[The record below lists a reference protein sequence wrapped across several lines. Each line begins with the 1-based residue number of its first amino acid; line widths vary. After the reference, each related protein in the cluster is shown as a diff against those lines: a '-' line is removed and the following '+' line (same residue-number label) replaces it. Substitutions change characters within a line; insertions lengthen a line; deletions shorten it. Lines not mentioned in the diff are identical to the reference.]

1 MTMANRYIE
10 AAKRM
15 FACNP
20 DVDVLDIVDES
31 PDDGAW
37 VTALIWISD
46 DEPEPSPAP
55 AQAGDDQ

>member
-37 VTALIWISD
+37 VTALIWVPD
-46 DEPEPSPAP
+46 DYYIADDITNNPAN
-55 AQAGDDQ
+55 A